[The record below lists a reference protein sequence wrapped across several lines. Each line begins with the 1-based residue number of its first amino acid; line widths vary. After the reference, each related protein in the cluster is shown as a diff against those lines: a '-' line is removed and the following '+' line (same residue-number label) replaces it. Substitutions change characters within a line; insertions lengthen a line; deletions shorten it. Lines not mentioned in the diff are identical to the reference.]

1 MSTIVSTLEQTRR
14 PQTDAALAAAM
25 TRAASTQS
33 YYTIRLLA
41 DRDRR
46 ADAYRAYAYFRWVDD
61 LVDGDGPLGEA
72 RAFLRRQQA
81 LLDAGYAGRMPA
93 DLRPE
98 ESLLAELIAG
108 DNETDSGLQ
117 VYLRHMMAV
126 MAFDAGRRGRLISA
140 AELEEYSRLLATA
153 VMEALLH
160 FIGHGQP
167 APDGPARYSA
177 VVGAHII
184 HMLRDAAEDAAA
196 GYVNVPAEYL
206 AAHRLDPTDTAH
218 PAYVAWARERVALA
232 RACFDEGR
240 ATIAAL
246 DNPRRR
252 LAGFAYLARFE
263 WLARLIA
270 RDDYHLRPSYPQR
283 KSPAA
288 ALWMAWRVAGG
299 R

>member
-1 MSTIVSTLEQTRR
+1 
-14 PQTDAALAAAM
+14 M
-25 TRAASTQS
+25 TRAASAQS
-33 YYTIRLLA
+33 YATIRLLA

-61 LVDGDGPLGEA
+61 LVDGDAPPDEA
-72 RAFLRRQQA
+72 RAFLRRQQNR
-81 LLDAGYAGRMPA
+81 LDAGYAGRMPA

-98 ESLLAELIAG
+98 ERLLAELIAADG
-108 DNETDSGLQ
+108 EPGSGLR
-117 VYLRHMMAV
+117 VYLRNMMAV

-140 AELEEYSRLLATA
+140 AELDEYSRLLATA

-167 APDGPARYSA
+167 APAGPPRYSA

-196 GYVNVPAEYL
+196 GYVNLPAEYL
-206 AAHRLDPTDTAH
+206 AAHRLDPADTAH
-218 PAYVAWARERVALA
+218 PAYIAWARRRVALA
-232 RACFDEGR
+232 RACFNEGR

-252 LAGFAYLARFE
+252 LAGYAYLARFE
-263 WLARLIA
+263 WVARLIEHDNYA
-270 RDDYHLRPSYPQR
+270 LQPSYPQR
-283 KSPAA
+283 KSAAA
-288 ALWMAWRVAGG
+288 ALWMAWRVARGG
-299 R
+299 